1 MGQSLPQH
9 LDRPEERPESSSP
22 QAVSER
28 VLVIDLEGA
37 LLRSDLWL
45 EALFSDPAKTLGRV
59 RAAGLWR
66 IGAFWHDLGQAVGQV
81 VGKAVADAELDYAS
95 LPYEQ
100 DVLNLALAARA
111 QGRKVYI
118 AVSRLQDHAAG
129 IAAHL
134 GLDGVIATADLGSDG
149 LMSFDYIGNGCAP
162 DAVWRMASSAH
173 VVGGSQDLANRLAR
187 LNPSIQRISG
197 RNVSLKIWVKALRVY
212 QYAKNSLIF
221 VPVVTAHQINVQTL
235 GYALLAFLAFSAC
248 ASGAYL
254 MNDLLDLA
262 ADRQHPTKRHRAL
275 AAGNLPIASALIAIP
290 ALWLFAFAAS
300 FCVSGLFV
308 AALGAYLAATIA
320 YSLYLKSKML
330 LDVVTLAG
338 LYTLRIIAGA
348 VAAGVVLS
356 EWLLMFS
363 LFVFTSLALIKRFSE
378 LSMRQG
384 AGLSDPSNRDYRIS
398 DLNVIGAMAAASGM
412 NAVIVFSLYV
422 SSSAVVSLYS
432 RPWMLWL
439 LNPLLLY
446 WLGRALMMAY
456 RREMPDD
463 PILYSFRDGA
473 SRITVAA
480 MICIM
485 LAAI

>member
-1 MGQSLPQH
+1 MEQSQWQH
-9 LDRPEERPESSSP
+9 DLDRPELEPAP
-22 QAVSER
+22 AAVPR
-28 VLVIDLEGA
+28 ALVIELEGA
-37 LLRSDLWL
+37 LLRSDLLL
-45 EALFSDPAKTLGRV
+45 EALLCEPGQMLGRL
-59 RAAGLWR
+59 RA
-66 IGAFWHDLGQAVGQV
+66 IGTSRREEFWHLL
-81 VGKAVADAELDYAS
+81 AEARLDYAS

-100 DVLNLALAARA
+100 DILNLALAARA
-111 QGRKVYI
+111 QGRKVYV
-118 AVSRLQDHAAG
+118 AASRLRNHAEG

-134 GLDGVIATADLGSDG
+134 GFDGVIAAADLDA
-149 LMSFDYIGNGCAP
+149 FDYVGSAHAADEIWQA
-162 DAVWRMASSAH
+162 ASSTYVA
-173 VVGGSQDLANRLAR
+173 GAADDRFAQLAQ
-187 LNPSIQRISG
+187 LNPSLQQIAG
-197 RNVSLKIWVKALRVY
+197 REVGLKTWLNALRVY
-212 QYAKNSLIF
+212 QYAKNTLVF
-221 VPVVTAHQINVQTL
+221 VPLVTAHQMSLSAL
-235 GYALLAFLAFSAC
+235 GAAVLAFLAFSAC

-275 AAGNLPIASALIAIP
+275 AAGDLPIASALIAIP
-290 ALWLFAFAAS
+290 ILWLG
-300 FCVSGLFV
+300 VFV
-308 AALGAYLAATIA
+308 AVLAAYLATTIA
-320 YSLYLKSKML
+320 YSLLLKRKML

-338 LYTLRIIAGA
+338 LYTLRIVAGA
-348 VAAGVVLS
+348 VGVGVVLS

-378 LSMRQG
+378 LTLRQG
-384 AGLSDPSNRDYRIS
+384 AGLADPANRDYRIG
-398 DLNVIGAMAAASGM
+398 DLQVIAAMAAASGM

-422 SSSAVVSLYS
+422 SSAAVTQLYS

-446 WLGRALMMAY
+446 WFGRALMMAH

-463 PILYSFRDGA
+463 PILYTFKDNA